1 MIVEGCAFFMQNG
14 WNFMKGLEKRKT
26 WRPGPSLAKVGRRP
40 TWRAGLRDAA
50 RIGLLV
56 WLGLLLMHGTGCT
69 GQRPWVDRALM
80 AQPIPPGERTQMAAE
95 YLVGCPDL
103 LEIKIGGRPELSGTQ
118 EVAGDG
124 RISATNGE
132 RVHVEGLSTSEV
144 ARRLAGASRFPPEQI
159 SVRVAEYRSQKIYLV
174 GQVVGL
180 QRTVP
185 YQGPEKVLDLLQ
197 RVGGVTAGAAPDA
210 VYVVRSRIAEGKQ
223 PEVYRVRLRDILTQ
237 HDQSTNVQ
245 LQPQDQIYVG
255 ETNRSALSHYLPPWL
270 KPMFDSLW
278 GMARP
283 QTTVPAPS

>member
-1 MIVEGCAFFMQNG
+1 MQNG
-14 WNFMKGLEKRKT
+14 WNFMKGMEKRKT
-26 WRPGPSLAKVGRRP
+26 WLPGLPLAKVGRRP
-40 TWRAGLRDAA
+40 TWRAGLRGSTK
-50 RIGLLV
+50 IGLLF
-56 WLGLLLMHGTGCT
+56 WLCLLLIQGTGCT

-80 AQPIPPGERTQMAAE
+80 AQPTPPGERTIMAAV
-95 YLVGCPDL
+95 YLVGCPDM
-103 LEIKIGGRPELSGTQ
+103 LEITIAGRPELSGTQ

-132 RVHVEGLSTSEV
+132 RIHVEGLSTSDV
-144 ARRLAGASRFPPEQI
+144 ARRLAGAGRLTPDQI

-270 KPMFDSLW
+270 KPMFDALW
-278 GMARP
+278 GMTRP
-283 QTTVPAPS
+283 QQPGPAPS

>member
-1 MIVEGCAFFMQNG
+1 
-14 WNFMKGLEKRKT
+14 MKGLQKRKT
-26 WRPGPSLAKVGRRP
+26 WLPGLPPTKVGPRPAWSAGLPGPV
-40 TWRAGLRDAA
+40 
-50 RIGLLV
+50 RIGLFA
-56 WLGLLLMHGTGCT
+56 WLGLLLIQGAGCT
-69 GQRPWVDRALM
+69 SQRPWVDRALM
-80 AQPIPPGERTQMAAE
+80 AQSTPPGERTLMAAE

-103 LEIKIGGRPELSGTQ
+103 LEIKIAGRPELSGTQ

-132 RVHVEGLSTSEV
+132 RIHVEGLSTSDV
-144 ARRLAGASRFPPEQI
+144 ARRLAGASRLTPDQI

-197 RVGGVTAGAAPDA
+197 RVGGVTAGAAPDE

-237 HDQSTNVQ
+237 QDQSTNVQ

-283 QTTVPAPS
+283 QKPAPAPS

>member
-1 MIVEGCAFFMQNG
+1 MQNG
-14 WNFMKGLEKRKT
+14 WNFMKVLEVRKT
-26 WRPGPSLAKVGRRP
+26 WLTGSPKWKIVRRSSRPAMLRGLAKFGVL
-40 TWRAGLRDAA
+40 A
-50 RIGLLV
+50 
-56 WLGLLLMHGTGCT
+56 WLGLLLIQATGCT
-69 GQRPWVDRALM
+69 NQRPWVDRALM
-80 AQPIPPGERTQMAAE
+80 AQPTPPDARNSMAAE

-103 LEIKIGGRPELSGTQ
+103 LEIKIAGRPELSGSQ

-132 RVHVEGLSTSEV
+132 RVRVEGLSTSDV
-144 ARRLAGASRFPPEQI
+144 ARRLAGASRLSPDQI
-159 SVRVAEYRSQKIYLV
+159 AVRVAEYRSQKIYLL

-197 RVGGVTAGAAPDA
+197 RVGGVTAGAAPDE

-223 PEVYRVRLRDILTQ
+223 PE
-237 HDQSTNVQ
+237 
-245 LQPQDQIYVG
+245 DQIYVG

-270 KPMFDSLW
+270 KPMFDSIW

-283 QTTVPAPS
+283 VKSAPATS